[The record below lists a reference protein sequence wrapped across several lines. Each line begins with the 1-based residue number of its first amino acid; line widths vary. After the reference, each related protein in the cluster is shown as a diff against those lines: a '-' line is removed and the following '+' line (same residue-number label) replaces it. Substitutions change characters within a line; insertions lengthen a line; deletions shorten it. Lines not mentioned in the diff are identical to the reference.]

1 MSPGPKS
8 GSNAA
13 PAVAAGATNP
23 ANSAETA
30 IAGRV
35 SLDPKLRDRVAAN
48 DALFIF
54 ARAANG
60 PRMPLAVLRT
70 TAGELPR
77 NFTLDDSMAMAPA
90 ARLSG
95 ASEVVVEARI
105 SKTGS
110 ATPSPGDLQG
120 DSGVVKPG
128 AHDVSIVIDQIV
140 R

>member
-1 MSPGPKS
+1 
-8 GSNAA
+8 
-13 PAVAAGATNP
+13 
-23 ANSAETA
+23 
-30 IAGRV
+30 
-35 SLDPKLRDRVAAN
+35 
-48 DALFIF
+48 
-54 ARAANG
+54 
-60 PRMPLAVLRT
+60 MPLAVLRT

-77 NFTLDDSMAMAPA
+77 NFKLDDSMAMAPA

>member
-1 MSPGPKS
+1 
-8 GSNAA
+8 
-13 PAVAAGATNP
+13 
-23 ANSAETA
+23 
-30 IAGRV
+30 
-35 SLDPKLRDRVAAN
+35 
-48 DALFIF
+48 
-54 ARAANG
+54 
-60 PRMPLAVLRT
+60 MPLAVLRT